1 MSASDVSA
9 VRLDAA
15 QIAAGPTAPQRAAAV
30 TPQSSAAA
38 PVGGTGTGE
47 GDRAQVRKAAEDFN
61 RAFTYFD
68 VQAHFSVHEATN
80 TIIIDLV
87 DSSTGEVIREIP
99 PRELLDRYAQMIDLL
114 GLLVDRKA

>member
-1 MSASDVSA
+1 MSAGDVGA
-9 VRLDAA
+9 VRSAA
-15 QIAAGPTAPQRAAAV
+15 QAAAGAKEPRQVAALSPPGAGAP
-30 TPQSSAAA
+30 A
-38 PVGGTGTGE
+38 PDSGSGHE
-47 GDRAQVRKAAEDFN
+47 QNRAQLRKAAEDFN

-68 VQAHFSVHEATN
+68 VQAHFSIHEATN

-99 PRELLDRYAQMIDLL
+99 PRELLDRYAEMLDLL